1 MNQKRTFAEL
11 REQAIALRRAGR
23 SRREIRD
30 LLAITSNEILNEA
43 LRGEPPQLQNL
54 RLNAKD
60 EERRKARELRAQ
72 GLDYQQIAAKL
83 GVSKS
88 SVSLWVRDLP
98 RPARLSPEECRQR
111 AADGVR
117 RFWAAEGPI
126 REAQRQAVSDA
137 AAAQVGA
144 LSDREIIIAGA
155 IAYWCEGSK
164 SKPHRR
170 RDRVIFVNSDPR
182 LIRFFLRFL
191 EITGIPPN
199 RLRCQLH
206 IHESADVEAAQRVW
220 LERTGLQPAQFRRPV
235 LKRHNPKT
243 IRKNTG
249 DQYHGCLRID
259 VLSSIEL
266 YRQID
271 GWATAAIGGEGTQ
284 QGSGQPRS

>member
-43 LRGEPPQLQNL
+43 LRDEPPQLQNL

-72 GLDYQQIAAKL
+72 GLNYQQIAAEL

-98 RPARLSPEECRQR
+98 QPAHLSPEECRQR

-117 RFWAAEGPI
+117 RYWATEGPI
-126 REAQRQAVSDA
+126 REAERQAVSDA

-144 LSDREIIIAGA
+144 LSDREILIAGA

-170 RDRVIFVNSDPR
+170 QSQVSFVNSDPQLVR
-182 LIRFFLRFL
+182 LFLRFL
-191 EITGIPPN
+191 EVAAID
-199 RLRCQLH
+199 RSQLRCRVL
-206 IHESADVEAAQRVW
+206 IHVSGDVDAAGRFW
-220 LERTGLQPAQFRRPV
+220 LDVSGLLPAQFRPPG
-235 LKRHNPKT
+235 LKQHNPAT
-243 IRKNTG
+243 VRKNTG
-249 DQYHGCLRID
+249 EDYHGCLRID
-259 VLSSIEL
+259 VLGSALLYQQIE
-266 YRQID
+266 
-271 GWATAAIGGEGTQ
+271 GWASAAMAAGGGRS
-284 QGSGQPRS
+284 GSAASP

>member
-1 MNQKRTFAEL
+1 MR
-11 REQAIALRRAGR
+11 REGR

-30 LLAITSNEILNEA
+30 LLAITSNEILTEA
-43 LRGEPPQLQNL
+43 LRGEPPRLQNL

-60 EERRKARELRAQ
+60 EERRQARELRAQ
-72 GLDYQQIAAKL
+72 GLNYQQIAARL

-98 RPARLSPEECRQR
+98 QPAHLSPEECRQR

-117 RFWAAEGPI
+117 RYWATEGPI

-137 AAAQVGA
+137 AAAGIGA
-144 LSDREIIIAGA
+144 LSDREILIAGA
-155 IAYWCEGSK
+155 IAYWCEGAK

-170 RDRVIFVNSDPR
+170 QDRVIFVNTDPQ

-191 EITGIPPN
+191 QIAGIPRS

-206 IHESADVEAAQRVW
+206 IHESGDIEAAQRFW
-220 LERTGLQPAQFRRPV
+220 LEMTGLHTAQFRRPA
-235 LKRHNPKT
+235 LKRHNPT
-243 IRKNTG
+243 TVRKNTG
-249 DQYHGCLRID
+249 DRYHGCLRIE
-259 VLSSIEL
+259 VLRSVEL

-271 GWATAAIGGEGTQ
+271 GWATAAMAEPGSQ
-284 QGSGQPRS
+284 RGSG